1 MSAAPGGDAL
11 DTLVLRGSGNGGAY
25 TGLHQDAF
33 LNNYLYSLDVGCQ
46 YNQPV
51 VLYLEDEYWGVY
63 TIRESK
69 NTDFF
74 LRHYGIEEDDL
85 ICPGTTPDE
94 TAQPEKAAFGLG
106 VDALDA
112 TTEAGMAWVE
122 ANVDVDEYI
131 RYIIAQMYA
140 YNSDG
145 LYNGGNNSIL
155 WKSAETDADNPYAD
169 GRWRF
174 LLNDL
179 DTTLIDVEVDPF
191 ELLLTEDYSFAVRET
206 APWYSVVCN
215 LFQKLW
221 QNADFRARFAEEFVR
236 EMNTV
241 YAPENIVAAF
251 DAWAELLRPEI
262 ADDLARQKV
271 TTTALAPLAEAL
283 LGYELVDW
291 EITPDEWQQ
300 QVDRVRDYFTRRA
313 DIMLDYL
320 EQYLQEADAP

>member
-1 MSAAPGGDAL
+1 
-11 DTLVLRGSGNGGAY
+11 
-25 TGLHQDAF
+25 
-33 LNNYLYSLDVGCQ
+33 
-46 YNQPV
+46 
-51 VLYLEDEYWGVY
+51 
-63 TIRESK
+63 
-69 NTDFF
+69 
-74 LRHYGIEEDDL
+74 
-85 ICPGTTPDE
+85 
-94 TAQPEKAAFGLG
+94 
-106 VDALDA
+106 
-112 TTEAGMAWVE
+112 
-122 ANVDVDEYI
+122 DEYI

-241 YAPENIVAAF
+241 YAPENI
-251 DAWAELLRPEI
+251 
-262 ADDLARQKV
+262 
-271 TTTALAPLAEAL
+271 
-283 LGYELVDW
+283 
-291 EITPDEWQQ
+291 
-300 QVDRVRDYFTRRA
+300 
-313 DIMLDYL
+313 
-320 EQYLQEADAP
+320 